1 MKLIECNRWKVMT
14 KADFDKFCV
23 EAHDLGFKWAS
34 GEIMINHEMREAIY
48 KSVFPAYF
56 LLEYPSVYISGAHG
70 AAREYKP
77 AKAIEK
83 KSQKNEP
90 GILLTLPNGDQTF
103 YDLEDYE
110 NVVKEVKKA
119 LAEPKFK
126 IGDRVC
132 VVRDKQYYDS
142 YVDWFEENNV
152 PVKIAAKYAFDRDFV
167 YDSESEVYEVLA
179 VGKHQSGEDG
189 YLYAIQHLNN
199 SYSPVYLFNE
209 RGLAKVL

>member
-1 MKLIECNRWKVMT
+1 MKLRNCNRWKVESQ
-14 KADFDKFCV
+14 ADFDKFCV
-23 EAHDLGFKWAS
+23 EAYKEGFKWAS
-34 GEIMINHEMREAIY
+34 GEQMFNHEMREAIC
-48 KSVFPAYF
+48 KGDFPQYF

-70 AAREYKP
+70 AAREYEPTKI
-77 AKAIEK
+77 IEK

-110 NVVKEVKKA
+110 DVVKEVKKA

-132 VVRDKQYYDS
+132 VVKDKQYYDS

-152 PVKIAAKYAFDRDFV
+152 PVKIAAKYAFDREFI
-167 YDSESEVYEVLA
+167 YDSEFEVYEVLA
-179 VGKHQSGEDG
+179 VGKHRGGDG
-189 YLYAIQHLNN
+189 HLYAIQHLN
-199 SYSPVYLFNE
+199 SSFSPVYLFNE
-209 RGLAKVL
+209 RGLGKIL